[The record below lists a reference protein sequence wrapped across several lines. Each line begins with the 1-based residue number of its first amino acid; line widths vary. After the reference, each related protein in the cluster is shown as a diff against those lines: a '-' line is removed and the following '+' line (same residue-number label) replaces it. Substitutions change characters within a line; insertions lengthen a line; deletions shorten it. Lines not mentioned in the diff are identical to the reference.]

1 MCEALTVVYAHSG
14 EEHQIVSDDAA
25 FTHGFLSNLG
35 PIIEWGLALQK
46 NQIIVNAHMETNL
59 PGVFAAGDIC
69 TYDGKLKLI
78 VTGVAEA
85 ATAANFAKTTID
97 PTAKA
102 FPGHS
107 SDMK

>member
-1 MCEALTVVYAHSG
+1 VNDTCGTDCLEAVTVVDTQSG
-14 EEHQIVSDDAA
+14 EEPQ
-25 FTHGFLSNLG
+25 
-35 PIIEWGLALQK
+35 
-46 NQIIVNAHMETNL
+46 
-59 PGVFAAGDIC
+59 AGYIC

>member
-1 MCEALTVVYAHSG
+1 MTVVDTQSG
-14 EEHQIVSDDAA
+14 HETQLVCDDVIL
-25 FTHGFLSNLG
+25 TLGFLSNLG
-35 PIIEWGLALQK
+35 PIKEWGLALQK
-46 NQIIVNAHMETNL
+46 NQIVVNAHMETNL

-69 TYDGKLKLI
+69 TYDGKLKRI
-78 VTGVAEA
+78 VTGIAEA

>member
-1 MCEALTVVYAHSG
+1 VLTVVFTCSG
-14 EEHQIVSDDAA
+14 EETLAA
-25 FTHGFLSNLG
+25 
-35 PIIEWGLALQK
+35 
-46 NQIIVNAHMETNL
+46 
-59 PGVFAAGDIC
+59 DIC

-97 PTAKA
+97 PNAKT

>member
-1 MCEALTVVYAHSG
+1 MILHL
-14 EEHQIVSDDAA
+14 
-25 FTHGFLSNLG
+25 GFLSNLG
-35 PIIEWGLALQK
+35 PIKEWGLALQK
-46 NQIIVNAHMETNL
+46 NQIVVNAHMETNL

-85 ATAANFAKTTID
+85 VTAATFAKMTND

-102 FPGHS
+102 FTGHS

>member
-1 MCEALTVVYAHSG
+1 MNETSVTDECEAPTVVDTQSG
-14 EEHQIVSDDAA
+14 DEAQ
-25 FTHGFLSNLG
+25 
-35 PIIEWGLALQK
+35 
-46 NQIIVNAHMETNL
+46 
-59 PGVFAAGDIC
+59 AGDIC